1 MFIDNKPDF
10 SAVVIHAE
18 NVKQLVI
25 NTPPVQ
31 AENENDNDGIDNVI
45 NMEEFFLQ
53 KQKEN
58 GAKPIYE

>member
-1 MFIDNKPDF
+1 MFIDNNPDF

-18 NVKQLVI
+18 NVEQLVI

-45 NMEEFFLQ
+45 HMEDFFLQ

-58 GAKPIYE
+58 GARPIYE

>member
-25 NTPPVQ
+25 NTPSVQ
-31 AENENDNDGIDNVI
+31 AENDNDGIDNVI

-58 GAKPIYE
+58 GVKPIYE